1 MNCAEIFN
9 YLFES
14 FNSQNVEYV
23 IIHSYQNFPN
33 RFDSD
38 IDTAINVPNIQE
50 AIKLLDDTLV
60 VTGWRVIQFWRHEY
74 YAADC
79 VISNDEEF
87 LQVDFCT
94 HYERDGR
101 IVMPVQEFLEGRRMC
116 KNFYIP
122 KIQTEFTYILVK
134 KILKN
139 SFSDGS
145 KEQLTALWKAMS
157 EEEKQDTRVGLNKFL
172 AEVQATDILR
182 YIESSQYHLIDLE
195 KAHQE
200 LKKRTSN
207 PKDNLN
213 YRLFDIKRRIERI
226 THPTGLFIVLLGVD
240 GAGKTTIA
248 ESLKERYTTAFR
260 RIDHYHSRVRVLK
273 DISQL
278 KKDAKPVDASD
289 PHGKKQRSGKLAS
302 VVKFG
307 YYFLDFLIGNI
318 KITVAK
324 IKSTLVLVERYYYDY
339 SIDKVRYNLMLS
351 DGFLSFFGHFVLK
364 PDVIFILT
372 GDSKRLMER
381 KHEITID
388 EIDEQ
393 KRKLYDVFVNN
404 PKAVFI
410 DTTEGT
416 VDECVAKMLEKCN
429 AIMRNR
435 RKW

>member
-1 MNCAEIFN
+1 MNCTEIFN

-14 FNSQNVEYV
+14 FNSQNIDYV
-23 IIHSYQNFPN
+23 IIHSYQYLPD

-38 IDTAINVPNIQE
+38 IDTAINVPNIKD
-50 AIKLLDDTLV
+50 AIKLLDDSLAG
-60 VTGWRVIQFWRHEY
+60 TGWRVIQFWRHEN

-94 HYERDGR
+94 HYERNGR
-101 IVMPVQEFLEGRRMC
+101 VVMPVQELLEGKKKY
-116 KNFYIP
+116 KNFYVP
-122 KIQTEFTYILVK
+122 KSQTEFTYILVK
-134 KILKN
+134 KILKKV
-139 SFSDGS
+139 FSEGS
-145 KEQLTALWKAMS
+145 RVQLTVLWKSMS
-157 EEEKQDTRVGLNKFL
+157 EKEKQDTQISLKRFI
-172 AEVQATDILR
+172 AEEQITKILKC
-182 YIESSQYHLIDLE
+182 IETSQYDLIDLE
-195 KAHQE
+195 RAHQQ
-200 LKKRTSN
+200 LKKKTSN
-207 PKDNLN
+207 FADNLH
-213 YRLFDIKRRIERI
+213 YKFFDIKRKFERI
-226 THPTGLFIVLLGVD
+226 VHPTGMFIVLLGVD

-248 ESLKERYTTAFR
+248 DSLKERYVTAFR

-289 PHGKKQRSGKLAS
+289 PHGKKQKSGKLTS

-307 YYFLDFLIGNI
+307 YYFLDFLIGNV
-318 KITVAK
+318 KITIAK

-339 SIDKVRYNLMLS
+339 SIDKIRYNLNLS
-351 DGFLSFFGHFVLK
+351 DGFLSFFEHFILK

-372 GDSKRLMER
+372 GNSKELLER
-381 KHEITID
+381 KHEITIE

-393 KRKLYDVFVNN
+393 KKKLVDRFRGN

-416 VDECVAKMLEKCN
+416 VDECVAKMLKECN

>member
-1 MNCAEIFN
+1 MNCTEIFN

-14 FNSQNVEYV
+14 FNSKNVDYA
-23 IIHSYQNFPN
+23 IIHSYQYLPD

-38 IDTAINVPNIQE
+38 IDTAINVPNIKD

-60 VTGWRVIQFWRHEY
+60 GTGWRVIQFWRHEN

-79 VISNDEEF
+79 VISNDKEF

-94 HYERDGR
+94 HYERNGR
-101 IVMPVQEFLEGRRMC
+101 VVMPVQELLEGKRLH
-116 KNFYIP
+116 KNFYVP
-122 KIQTEFTYILVK
+122 KPQTEFTYVLVK
-134 KILKN
+134 KLLKKV
-139 SFSDGS
+139 FSDGS
-145 KEQLTALWKAMS
+145 KQRLTSLWETMSEKEQL
-157 EEEKQDTRVGLNKFL
+157 DVRNGLKRFI
-172 AEVQATDILR
+172 AEDQIPEILECIVSSR
-182 YIESSQYHLIDLE
+182 YDLIDLE
-195 KAHQE
+195 RAHRE
-200 LKKRTSN
+200 LRRRTSN
-207 PKDNLN
+207 TVDNLH
-213 YRLFDIKRRIERI
+213 YKLFDIKRRFERI
-226 THPTGLFIVLLGVD
+226 IHPTGLFIVLLGVD

-248 ESLKERYTTAFR
+248 ESLKARYTTAFR

-278 KKDAKPVDASD
+278 KKNAKPIDASD
-289 PHGKKQRSGKLAS
+289 PHGKKQKSGKLTS

-307 YYFLDFLIGNI
+307 YYFLDFLIGNL

-339 SIDKVRYNLMLS
+339 SIDKVRYNLNLS
-351 DGFLSFFGHFVLK
+351 DSFLSFFGHFILK
-364 PDVIFILT
+364 PDIIFILT
-372 GDSKRLMER
+372 GDSEKLLER

-388 EIDEQ
+388 EINEQ
-393 KRKLYDVFVNN
+393 KKKLVDTFTGN

-410 DTTEGT
+410 DTTDGT
-416 VDECVAKMLEKCN
+416 VDECVEKMLKECN

>member
-1 MNCAEIFN
+1 MNCTEVFN

-14 FNSQNVEYV
+14 FNSQNIDYV
-23 IIHSYQNFPN
+23 IIHSYQYLPD

-38 IDTAINVPNIQE
+38 IDTAINVPNIKD
-50 AIKLLDDTLV
+50 AIKLLDDSLAG
-60 VTGWRVIQFWRHEY
+60 TGWRVIQFWRHEN

-94 HYERDGR
+94 HYERNGR
-101 IVMPVQEFLEGRRMC
+101 VVMPVQELLKGKKKY
-116 KNFYIP
+116 KNFYVP
-122 KIQTEFTYILVK
+122 KPQTEFTYILVK
-134 KILKN
+134 KILKKV
-139 SFSDGS
+139 FSEGS
-145 KEQLTALWKAMS
+145 RVQLTALWKSMS
-157 EEEKQDTRVGLNKFL
+157 EKEKQDTQISLKRFIEEEQITK
-172 AEVQATDILR
+172 ILKC
-182 YIESSQYHLIDLE
+182 IETSQYDLIDLE
-195 KAHQE
+195 RAHQQ
-200 LKKRTSN
+200 LKKKTSN
-207 PKDNLN
+207 FADNLH
-213 YRLFDIKRRIERI
+213 YKFFDIKRKLERI
-226 THPTGLFIVLLGVD
+226 VHPTGMFIVLLGVD

-248 ESLKERYTTAFR
+248 DSLKERYVTAFR

-289 PHGKKQRSGKLAS
+289 PHGKKQKSGRLTS
-302 VVKFG
+302 IVKFG
-307 YYFLDFLIGNI
+307 YYFLDFLIGNV

-339 SIDKVRYNLMLS
+339 SIDKVRYNLNLS
-351 DGFLSFFGHFVLK
+351 DGFLNFFEHFILK

-372 GDSKRLMER
+372 GNSKELLER
-381 KHEITID
+381 KHEITIE

-393 KRKLYDVFVNN
+393 KKKLADRFRGN

-416 VDECVAKMLEKCN
+416 VDECVAKMLKECN

>member
-1 MNCAEIFN
+1 MNCTEIFN

-14 FNSQNVEYV
+14 FNSQNIDYV
-23 IIHSYQNFPN
+23 IIHSYQYLPDK
-33 RFDSD
+33 FDSD
-38 IDTAINVPNIQE
+38 IDTAINVPNIKD
-50 AIKLLDDTLV
+50 AIKLLDDSLEG
-60 VTGWRVIQFWRHEY
+60 TGWRVIQFWRHEN

-94 HYERDGR
+94 HYERNGR
-101 IVMPVQEFLEGRRMC
+101 VVMPVQELLKGKKKY
-116 KNFYIP
+116 KNFYVP
-122 KIQTEFTYILVK
+122 KPQTEFTYILVK
-134 KILKN
+134 KILKKV
-139 SFSDGS
+139 FSEGS
-145 KEQLTALWKAMS
+145 RVQLTALWKSMS
-157 EEEKQDTRVGLNKFL
+157 EKEKQDTQISLKRFIEEEQITK
-172 AEVQATDILR
+172 ILKC
-182 YIESSQYHLIDLE
+182 IETSQYDLIDL
-195 KAHQE
+195 KRAHQQ
-200 LKKRTSN
+200 LKKKTSN
-207 PKDNLN
+207 FADNLH
-213 YRLFDIKRRIERI
+213 YKFFDIKRKLERI
-226 THPTGLFIVLLGVD
+226 VHPTGMFIVMLGVD

-248 ESLKERYTTAFR
+248 DSLKERYVTAFR

-289 PHGKKQRSGKLAS
+289 PHGKKQKSGRLTS

-307 YYFLDFLIGNI
+307 YYFLDFLIGNA

-339 SIDKVRYNLMLS
+339 SIDKVRYNLNLS
-351 DGFLSFFGHFVLK
+351 DGFLNFFEHFILK

-372 GDSKRLMER
+372 GNSKELLER
-381 KHEITID
+381 KHEITIE

-393 KRKLYDVFVNN
+393 KKKLADRFMGN

-416 VDECVAKMLEKCN
+416 VDECVAKMLKECN

>member
-1 MNCAEIFN
+1 MNCTEIFN
-9 YLFES
+9 YIFES
-14 FNSQNVEYV
+14 FNSKNIDYA
-23 IIHSYQNFPN
+23 IIHSYQYLPE

-38 IDTAINVPNIQE
+38 IDTAINVPNIKD
-50 AIKLLDDTLV
+50 AIKLLDDTLDG
-60 VTGWRVIQFWRHEY
+60 TGWRVIQFWRHEN

-94 HYERDGR
+94 HYERNGR
-101 IVMPVQEFLEGRRMC
+101 VVLPVQELLNGKRMY
-116 KNFYIP
+116 KNFYVP
-122 KIQTEFTYILVK
+122 KPQTEFTYVLVK
-134 KILKN
+134 KILKKV
-139 SFSDGS
+139 FSNGS
-145 KEQLTALWKAMS
+145 KLRLTALWMVMS
-157 EEEKQDTRVGLNKFL
+157 EKERRDTKNGLKRFI
-172 AEVQATDILR
+172 AEDQIDEILEC
-182 YIESSQYHLIDLE
+182 IESSQYDLIDLE
-195 KAHQE
+195 RAHQV
-200 LKKRTSN
+200 LKKKTSN
-207 PKDNLN
+207 IADNVH
-213 YRLFDIKRRIERI
+213 YKVFDLKRRFERI
-226 THPTGLFIVLLGVD
+226 VHPTGLFIVLLGVD

-248 ESLKERYTTAFR
+248 ENLKNRYITAFR
-260 RIDHYHSRVRVLK
+260 KIDHYHSRVRVLK

-278 KKDAKPVDASD
+278 KKGAEPIDASD
-289 PHGKKQRSGKLAS
+289 PHGKKQKAGKLTS

-339 SIDKVRYNLMLS
+339 SIDKVRYNLNLS
-351 DGFLSFFGHFVLK
+351 DGFLSCFEHFILK
-364 PDVIFILT
+364 PDIIFILT
-372 GDSKRLMER
+372 GDSQRLLDR

-393 KRKLYDVFVNN
+393 KKKLNDRFTNN

-410 DTTEGT
+410 DTTEGK
-416 VDECVAKMLEKCN
+416 VDECVAKMLKECN